1 MKQEFSINRNSVT
14 LNFTSKYCTTSDEL
28 LSSIGFRKILN
39 SYLIKIGKKDTEVY
53 KHLKAMAGDKDIADE
68 VIHLFKLLIVFDIDS
83 VEKMEEKYKFFFTK
97 LDVVQE
103 FVEELYNYWRHFERY
118 AIIRNKKFEN
128 GLQNANFF
136 NSMNNFTNLVLAT
149 YRKIEETVM
158 KTKNRVYRQL
168 PAGVNLGVI
177 VSNVNWSM
185 PKEYYPLE
193 KVNFINSVILQP
205 PFITYPKQN
214 TRKGVFKEVNENP
227 IEGMYLNSEDWL
239 CYPAKVGSLLA
250 FIYFNKDFMAQGV
263 TLSNLF
269 ELAEEEE
276 YVNKKPDIIFVYG
289 ARDFDPKMKTLVYHD
304 KINDIMVG
312 YINYSE
318 EIDYFGYVKKMTLTL
333 HNMKM
338 ISEGWLPIHGAM
350 VNVTMKTGDNFNIVI
365 MGDSGA
371 GKSESLEA
379 FRVLSEEYVKEMK
392 VIFDDMGVFKIKDN
406 KIVGYGT
413 EIGAFVRLDDLD
425 AGYAYKQMDRS
436 IFMNP
441 NKVNSRVVIPIS
453 TYSTIMT
460 GYPIEYFLY
469 ANNYEEGEELEFFK
483 TPEEA
488 KEVFVAGKRMAKGT
502 TSEKGLVTS
511 YFANPF
517 GPVQK
522 QKETDVL
529 IDKFFKKMFEDK
541 VMVGQIRTML
551 GIKGMEHEGPIK
563 AAEKLFNLII
573 KK

>member
-1 MKQEFSINRNSVT
+1 MKQEFSINRNSIM
-14 LNFTSKYCTTSDEL
+14 LNFTAKYCTTSDEL
-28 LSSIGFRKILN
+28 LSSVGFRKILN
-39 SYLIKIGKKDTEVY
+39 SYVLKIAKKDTEVY
-53 KHLKAMAGDKDIADE
+53 RHLKSLAGEADIPEE
-68 VIHLFKLLIVFDIDS
+68 VIHLFKLLIVFDI
-83 VEKMEEKYKFFFTK
+83 EALEK
-97 LDVVQE
+97 LDERYIAFFSNREIVIE
-103 FVEELYNYWRHFERY
+103 FIEGLYSYWRRFERY
-118 AIIRNKKFEN
+118 AIIRNKKFEA

-136 NSMNNFTNLVLAT
+136 NSMNNFTNLVLTT

-158 KTKNRVYRQL
+158 GTKHRVYRQL
-168 PAGVNLGVI
+168 PAGANLGII
-177 VSNVNWSM
+177 VSNVNWNI
-185 PKEYYPLE
+185 PKEYYALE

-214 TRKGVFKEVNENP
+214 TRKGIFKEVNENP

-276 YVNKKPDIIFVYG
+276 YANKKPDIVFVYG
-289 ARDFDPKMKTLVYHD
+289 ARDFDPKMKTLFYND

-318 EIDYFGYVKKMTLTL
+318 DIDYFGYVKKMTLTL
-333 HNMKM
+333 HNLKM
-338 ISEGWLPIHGAM
+338 IEQGGLPIHGAM
-350 VNVTMKTGDNFNIVI
+350 VNVTMKTGDSFNIVI

-379 FRVLSEEYVKEMK
+379 FRILSEEYVKEMK
-392 VIFDDMGVFKIKDN
+392 VIFDDMGVLKIKDG
-406 KIVGYGT
+406 KILGYGT

-425 AGYAYKQMDRS
+425 SGYAYKQMDRS

-441 NKVNSRVVIPIS
+441 NKINSRIVIPIS
-453 TYSTIMT
+453 SYNTIMT
-460 GYPIEYFLY
+460 GFPVEYFLY
-469 ANNYEEGEELEFFK
+469 ANNYEEGAELEFFNS
-483 TPEEA
+483 PEEA

-522 QKETDVL
+522 QKETDIL
-529 IDKFFKKMFEDK
+529 IDKFFNKMYDDK
-541 VMVGQIRTML
+541 VVVGQIRTML
-551 GIKGMEHEGPIK
+551 GIKGKEHEGPIK
-563 AAEKLFNLII
+563 AAENLFNLIM

>member
-1 MKQEFSINRNSVT
+1 MKQEFSINRNSVM
-14 LNFTSKYCTTSDEL
+14 LNFTAKYCTSSDEI
-28 LSSIGFRKILN
+28 LSSVGFRKILN
-39 SYLIKIGKKDTEVY
+39 SYILRITKKDTEVF
-53 KHLKAMAGDKDIADE
+53 KLLKALAGGNDITEE
-68 VIHLFKLLIVFDIDS
+68 VTHLFKLLIVFDIAS
-83 VEKMEEKYKFFFTK
+83 IEK
-97 LDVVQE
+97 LDPKYEAFFSDKDLVIE
-103 FVEELYNYWRHFERY
+103 FIEELYSYWRRFERY
-118 AIIRNKKFEN
+118 AIIRNKKFEA

-158 KTKNRVYRQL
+158 ETKHRVYRQL
-168 PAGVNLGVI
+168 PAGANLGII
-177 VSNVNWSM
+177 VSNVNWNI
-185 PKEYYPLE
+185 PKEYYALE

-263 TLSNLF
+263 TLANLF

-276 YVNKKPDIIFVYG
+276 YANKKPDIVFVYG
-289 ARDFDPKMKTLVYHD
+289 ARDFDPKMKTLFYND

-318 EIDYFGYVKKMTLTL
+318 DIDYFGYVKKMTLTL
-333 HNMKM
+333 HNLKM
-338 ISEGWLPIHGAM
+338 IEQGGLPIHGAM

-392 VIFDDMGVFKIKDN
+392 VIFDDMGVLKIKDD
-406 KIVGYGT
+406 KILGYGT
-413 EIGAFVRLDDLD
+413 EVGAFVRLDDLD
-425 AGYAYKQMDRS
+425 SGYAYKQMDRS

-441 NKVNSRVVIPIS
+441 NKINARVVIPIS
-453 TYSTIMT
+453 SYATIMN

-469 ANNYEEGEELEFFK
+469 ANNYEEGEELAFFN

-502 TSEKGLVTS
+502 TSEKGIVTS
-511 YFANPF
+511 FFANPF

-522 QKETDVL
+522 QKETNVL
-529 IDKFFKKMFEDK
+529 IDKYFGKMFEDK

-551 GIKGMEHEGPIK
+551 GVKGMEHDGPIK
-563 AAEKLFNLII
+563 AAEKLFNLIM

>member
-1 MKQEFSINRNSVT
+1 MKQEFSINRNSIM
-14 LNFTSKYCTTSDEL
+14 LNFTAKYCTTSDEL
-28 LSSIGFRKILN
+28 LSSVGFRKILN
-39 SYLIKIGKKDTEVY
+39 SYVLKIAKKDTEVY
-53 KHLKAMAGDKDIADE
+53 RHLKSLAGEADIPEE
-68 VIHLFKLLIVFDIDS
+68 VIHLFKLLIVFDI
-83 VEKMEEKYKFFFTK
+83 EALEK
-97 LDVVQE
+97 LDERYIAFFSNREIVIE
-103 FVEELYNYWRHFERY
+103 FIEGLYSYWRRFERY
-118 AIIRNKKFEN
+118 AIIRNKKFEA

-136 NSMNNFTNLVLAT
+136 NSMNNFTNLVLTT

-158 KTKNRVYRQL
+158 GTKHRVYRQL
-168 PAGVNLGVI
+168 PAGANLGII
-177 VSNVNWSM
+177 VSNVNWNI
-185 PKEYYPLE
+185 PKEYYALE

-214 TRKGVFKEVNENP
+214 TRKGIFKEVNENP

-276 YVNKKPDIIFVYG
+276 YANKKPDIVFVYG
-289 ARDFDPKMKTLVYHD
+289 ARDFDPKMKTLFYND

-318 EIDYFGYVKKMTLTL
+318 DIDYFGYVKKMTLTL
-333 HNMKM
+333 HNLKM
-338 ISEGWLPIHGAM
+338 IEQGGLPIHGAM
-350 VNVTMKTGDNFNIVI
+350 VNVTMKTGDSFNIVI

-379 FRVLSEEYVKEMK
+379 FRILSEEYVKEMK
-392 VIFDDMGVFKIKDN
+392 VIFDDMGVLKIKDG
-406 KIVGYGT
+406 KILGYGT

-425 AGYAYKQMDRS
+425 SGYAYKQMDRS

-441 NKVNSRVVIPIS
+441 NKINSRIVIPIS
-453 TYSTIMT
+453 SYNTIMT
-460 GYPIEYFLY
+460 GFPVEYFLY
-469 ANNYEEGEELEFFK
+469 ANNYEEGAELEFFNS
-483 TPEEA
+483 PEEA

-522 QKETDVL
+522 QKETDIL
-529 IDKFFKKMFEDK
+529 IDKFFNKMYDDK
-541 VMVGQIRTML
+541 VVVGQIRTML
-551 GIKGMEHEGPIK
+551 GIKGKEHEGPIK
-563 AAEKLFNLII
+563 AAEKLSLIHI
-573 KK
+573 

>member
-1 MKQEFSINRNSVT
+1 MKQEFSINRNSVM
-14 LNFTSKYCTTSDEL
+14 LNFTAKYCTSSDEL
-28 LSSIGFRKILN
+28 LSSVGFRKILN
-39 SYLIKIGKKDTEVY
+39 SYILRITKKDTEVF
-53 KHLKAMAGDKDIADE
+53 KLLKALAGENDITEE
-68 VIHLFKLLIVFDIDS
+68 VTHLFKLLIVFDIAS
-83 VEKMEEKYKFFFTK
+83 IEK
-97 LDVVQE
+97 LDPKYEAFFSDKDLVVE
-103 FVEELYNYWRHFERY
+103 FIEELYSYWRRFERY
-118 AIIRNKKFEN
+118 AIIRNKKFEA

-158 KTKNRVYRQL
+158 ETKHRVYRQL
-168 PAGVNLGVI
+168 PAGANLGII
-177 VSNVNWSM
+177 VSNVNWNI
-185 PKEYYPLE
+185 PKEYYALE

-263 TLSNLF
+263 TLANLF

-276 YVNKKPDIIFVYG
+276 YANKKPDIVFVYG
-289 ARDFDPKMKTLVYHD
+289 ARDFDPKMKTLFYND

-318 EIDYFGYVKKMTLTL
+318 DIDYFGYVKKMTLTL
-333 HNMKM
+333 HNLKM
-338 ISEGWLPIHGAM
+338 IEQGGLPIHGAM

-392 VIFDDMGVFKIKDN
+392 VIFDDMGVLKIKDD
-406 KIVGYGT
+406 KILGYGT
-413 EIGAFVRLDDLD
+413 EVGAFVRLDDLD
-425 AGYAYKQMDRS
+425 SGYAYKQMDRS

-441 NKVNSRVVIPIS
+441 NKINARVVIPIS
-453 TYSTIMT
+453 SYATIMN

-469 ANNYEEGEELEFFK
+469 ANNYEEGEELAFFN

-502 TSEKGLVTS
+502 TSEKGIVTS

-529 IDKFFKKMFEDK
+529 IDKYFGKMFEDK

-551 GIKGMEHEGPIK
+551 GVKGMEHDGPIK
-563 AAEKLFNLII
+563 AAEKLFNLIM

>member
-1 MKQEFSINRNSVT
+1 MKQEFSINRNSIM
-14 LNFTSKYCTTSDEL
+14 LNFTAKYCTTSDEL
-28 LSSIGFRKILN
+28 LSSVGFRKILN
-39 SYLIKIGKKDTEVY
+39 SYVLKITKKDTEVY
-53 KHLKAMAGDKDIADE
+53 RHLKALAGEADITEE
-68 VIHLFKLLIVFDIDS
+68 VTHLFKLLIVFDI
-83 VEKMEEKYKFFFTK
+83 EALEK
-97 LDVVQE
+97 LDERYITFFSNREIVIE
-103 FVEELYNYWRHFERY
+103 FIEGLYSYWRRFERY
-118 AIIRNKKFEN
+118 AIIRNKKFEA

-136 NSMNNFTNLVLAT
+136 NSMNNFTNLVLTT

-158 KTKNRVYRQL
+158 GTKHRVYRQL
-168 PAGVNLGVI
+168 PAGANLGII
-177 VSNVNWSM
+177 VSNVNWNI
-185 PKEYYPLE
+185 PKEYYALE

-214 TRKGVFKEVNENP
+214 TRKGIFKEVNENP

-263 TLSNLF
+263 TLANLF
-269 ELAEEEE
+269 ELAQEEE
-276 YVNKKPDIIFVYG
+276 YANKKPDIVFVYG
-289 ARDFDPKMKTLVYHD
+289 ARDFDPKMKTLFYND

-318 EIDYFGYVKKMTLTL
+318 DIDYFGYVKKMTLTL
-333 HNMKM
+333 HNLKM
-338 ISEGWLPIHGAM
+338 IEQGGLPIHGAM

-392 VIFDDMGVFKIKDN
+392 VIFDDMGVLKIKDG
-406 KIVGYGT
+406 KILGYGT
-413 EIGAFVRLDDLD
+413 EVGAFVRLDDLD
-425 AGYAYKQMDRS
+425 SGYAYKQMDRS

-441 NKVNSRVVIPIS
+441 NKVNARVVIPIS
-453 TYSTIMT
+453 SYATIMN

-469 ANNYEEGEELEFFK
+469 ANNYEEGEELAFFK

-502 TSEKGLVTS
+502 TSEKGIVTS

-529 IDKFFKKMFEDK
+529 IDKFFGKMFEDK
-541 VMVGQIRTML
+541 IMVGQIRTML
-551 GIKGMEHEGPIK
+551 GVKGKEHEGPIK

>member
-1 MKQEFSINRNSVT
+1 MKQEFSINRNSVM
-14 LNFTSKYCTTSDEL
+14 LNFTAKYCTSSDEI
-28 LSSIGFRKILN
+28 LSSVGFRKILN
-39 SYLIKIGKKDTEVY
+39 SYILRITKKDTEVF
-53 KHLKAMAGDKDIADE
+53 KLLKALAGGNDITEE
-68 VIHLFKLLIVFDIDS
+68 VTHLFKLLIVFDIAS
-83 VEKMEEKYKFFFTK
+83 IEK
-97 LDVVQE
+97 LDPKYEAFFSDKDLVIE
-103 FVEELYNYWRHFERY
+103 FIEELYSYWRRFERY
-118 AIIRNKKFEN
+118 AIIRNKKFEA

-158 KTKNRVYRQL
+158 ETKHRVYRQL
-168 PAGVNLGVI
+168 PAGANLGII
-177 VSNVNWSM
+177 VSNVNWNI
-185 PKEYYPLE
+185 PKEYYALE

-263 TLSNLF
+263 TLANLF

-276 YVNKKPDIIFVYG
+276 YANKKPDIVFVYG
-289 ARDFDPKMKTLVYHD
+289 ARDFDPKMKTLFYND

-318 EIDYFGYVKKMTLTL
+318 DIDYFGYVKKMTLTL
-333 HNMKM
+333 HNLKM
-338 ISEGWLPIHGAM
+338 IEQGGLPIHGAM

-392 VIFDDMGVFKIKDN
+392 VIFDDMGVLKIKDD
-406 KIVGYGT
+406 KILGYGT
-413 EIGAFVRLDDLD
+413 EVGAFVRLDDLD
-425 AGYAYKQMDRS
+425 SGYAYKQMDRS

-441 NKVNSRVVIPIS
+441 NKINARVVIPIS
-453 TYSTIMT
+453 SYATIMN

-469 ANNYEEGEELEFFK
+469 ANNYEEGEELAFFN

-502 TSEKGLVTS
+502 TSEKGIVTS
-511 YFANPF
+511 FFANPF

-522 QKETDVL
+522 QKETNVL
-529 IDKFFKKMFEDK
+529 IDKYFGKMFEDK
-541 VMVGQIRTML
+541 IMVGQIRTML
-551 GIKGMEHEGPIK
+551 GVKGMEHDGPIK
-563 AAEKLFNLII
+563 AAEKLFNLIM

>member
-1 MKQEFSINRNSVT
+1 MKQEFSINRNSVM
-14 LNFTSKYCTTSDEL
+14 LNFTAKYCTSSDEL
-28 LSSIGFRKILN
+28 LSSSGFRKILN
-39 SYLIKIGKKDTEVY
+39 SYVLKITKKDTEVY
-53 KHLKAMAGDKDIADE
+53 KLLKALAGDKDITEE
-68 VIHLFKLLIVFDIDS
+68 VTHLFKLLIVFDTDS
-83 VEKMEEKYKFFFTK
+83 IEK
-97 LDVVQE
+97 LDVKYERFFADKDLVVE
-103 FVEELYNYWRHFERY
+103 FIEELYSYWRKFERY
-118 AIIRNKKFEN
+118 AIIRNKKFEA

-158 KTKNRVYRQL
+158 KTKHRVYRQL
-168 PAGVNLGVI
+168 PAGANLGII
-177 VSNVNWSM
+177 VSNVNWNI
-185 PKEYYPLE
+185 PKEYYALE

-214 TRKGVFKEVNENP
+214 TRKGIFKEVNENP

-263 TLSNLF
+263 TLANLF
-269 ELAEEEE
+269 ELAQEEE
-276 YVNKKPDIIFVYG
+276 YANKKPDIVFVYG
-289 ARDFDPKMKTLVYHD
+289 ARDFDPKMKTLFYND

-318 EIDYFGYVKKMTLTL
+318 DIDYFGYVKKMTLTL
-333 HNMKM
+333 HNLKM
-338 ISEGWLPIHGAM
+338 IEQGGLPIHGAM

-392 VIFDDMGVFKIKDN
+392 VIFDDMGVLKIKDG
-406 KIVGYGT
+406 KILGYGT
-413 EIGAFVRLDDLD
+413 EVGAFVRLDDLD
-425 AGYAYKQMDRS
+425 SGYAYKQMDRS

-441 NKVNSRVVIPIS
+441 NKVNARVVIPIS
-453 TYSTIMT
+453 SYATIMN

-469 ANNYEEGEELEFFK
+469 ANNYEEGEELAFFK

-502 TSEKGLVTS
+502 TSEKGIVTS

-529 IDKFFKKMFEDK
+529 ISKISKRIYKIINEEFGGE
-541 VMVGQIRTML
+541 L
-551 GIKGMEHEGPIK
+551 N
-563 AAEKLFNLII
+563 EKN
-573 KK
+573 